1 MLEPIRDQ
9 AAGLLAWHLQPPTR
23 VLAVLAAARG
33 SASLEL
39 LWRLHQGCQA
49 LGMPCAVV
57 EGEPGHWPEDL
68 PSGGAWLWHAPANEV
83 LRWWPTDGGRPL
95 VALTAEPAALV
106 AAYQD
111 LKRLHGMGLRPVV
124 IALPEPSD
132 HPVPD
137 VARGGEAPAPGPLQ
151 AALSALRCTS
161 DSHLGVAPT
170 VWALGYDAR
179 GSVTPE
185 TQAVLG
191 RILDAAW
198 VLEAPAFVGEQRRP
212 C

>member
-1 MLEPIRDQ
+1 M
-9 AAGLLAWHLQPPTR
+9 
-23 VLAVLAAARG
+23 
-33 SASLEL
+33 
-39 LWRLHQGCQA
+39 
-49 LGMPCAVV
+49 
-57 EGEPGHWPEDL
+57 
-68 PSGGAWLWHAPANEV
+68 
-83 LRWWPTDGGRPL
+83 
-95 VALTAEPAALV
+95 ALTAEPAALV

-151 AALSALRCTS
+151 AALSALRRTC
-161 DSHLGVAPT
+161 DSHLGVAPM

-198 VLEAPAFVGEQRRP
+198 VLEAPAFAGEQRRP